1 MRALVASLLA
11 LSVAGCS
18 LNPKEERAL
27 LGGGIGAGA
36 GYLLGGTQ
44 GALLGGGAGAIL
56 GAVTAPDGE
65 IPEKAY
71 SLENIY
77 ELQNV
82 DQQELAA
89 GSNADLQARAE
100 SVRLEFFHGIYQMV
114 QQIPIIGGLI
124 GDVIEII
131 TGVEDGEGRSS
142 GRPRSFAERRLD
154 RAERLLRTTTAE
166 RDAARE
172 RVETERRGS

>member
-56 GAVTAPDGE
+56 GAVTAPDG
-65 IPEKAY
+65 KGGKKVVNNY
-71 SLENIY
+71 Y
-77 ELQNV
+77 YR
-82 DQQELAA
+82 
-89 GSNADLQARAE
+89 GKKR
-100 SVRLEFFHGIYQMV
+100 HGWHK
-114 QQIPIIGGLI
+114 G
-124 GDVIEII
+124 
-131 TGVEDGEGRSS
+131 
-142 GRPRSFAERRLD
+142 
-154 RAERLLRTTTAE
+154 
-166 RDAARE
+166 
-172 RVETERRGS
+172 